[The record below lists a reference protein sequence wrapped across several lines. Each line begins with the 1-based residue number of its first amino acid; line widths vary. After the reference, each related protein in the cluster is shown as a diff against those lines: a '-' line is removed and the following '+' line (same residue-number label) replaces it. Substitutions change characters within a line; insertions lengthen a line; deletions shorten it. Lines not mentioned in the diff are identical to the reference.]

1 MAYLGTAPKKG
12 QFFNRFEGNREKQD
26 SEFVKRF
33 LDGARHSVN
42 VPLDEDQDDYDEPP
56 LPMIS
61 PVNKESVTS
70 LKSPKETDWS

>member
-1 MAYLGTAPKKG
+1 MAYLGSAPKKG
-12 QFFNRFEGNREKQD
+12 QFFNRFEGTREKQD

-33 LDGARHSVN
+33 LDVRHSVN
-42 VPLDEDQDDYDEPP
+42 ARFDEDQDDLDEP

-70 LKSPKETDWS
+70 LKSPKEMDWS